1 MEIPGT
7 CINRDDGAM
16 MILMSMML
24 LALLTIIS
32 VAASKTAITEIK
44 IAGNEYLYQ
53 HNFYCAEG
61 AAIETVDKM
70 EALASVDVD
79 SIGWLM
85 NESEKVEKD
94 SDLYVFWT
102 DVNRDKDEARPG
114 GASVCAEHTEFMAVH
129 HGVLAGSS
137 LDMSKPT
144 KHIYSI
150 YGRSLDRGLVLIK
163 IGYTKAF

>member
-1 MEIPGT
+1 MRNPGT
-7 CINRDDGAM
+7 YINKDDGAM

-32 VAASKTAITEIK
+32 IAASKTALTEIK
-44 IAGNEYLYQ
+44 IAGNEYFYQ

-61 AAIETVDKM
+61 AAIETVDKL
-70 EALASVDVD
+70 EALESVNVD
-79 SIGWLM
+79 EIGWLM
-85 NESEKVEKD
+85 NESEKVNKD
-94 SDLYVFWT
+94 TDLYAYWSN
-102 DVNRDKDEARPG
+102 DNRGKGEAIPG
-114 GASVCAEHTEFMAVH
+114 EASVCAENSELMAVH

-150 YGRSLDRGLVLIK
+150 YGQSHDRGLVLIK

>member
-1 MEIPGT
+1 MRNPGT
-7 CINRDDGAM
+7 YMNKDDGAM

-32 VAASKTAITEIK
+32 IAASKTALTEIK

-61 AAIETVDKM
+61 AAIETVDNL
-70 EALASVDVD
+70 EALESVNVD
-79 SIGWLM
+79 EIGWLM
-85 NESEKVEKD
+85 NESEKVNKD
-94 SDLYVFWT
+94 TDLYAYWT
-102 DVNRDKDEARPG
+102 DVKRDKGEASPG
-114 GASVCAEHTEFMAVH
+114 GASVCAEHTELMTVH

-150 YGRSLDRGLVLIK
+150 YAQSHDRGLVLIK

>member
-1 MEIPGT
+1 
-7 CINRDDGAM
+7 M

-32 VAASKTAITEIK
+32 FAASKTALTEIK

-61 AAIETVDKM
+61 AAIETVDKL
-70 EALASVDVD
+70 EALESVDAD
-79 SIGWLM
+79 AISWLM
-85 NESEKVEKD
+85 NESKKVD
-94 SDLYVFWT
+94 QDADLYAYWT
-102 DVNRDKDEARPG
+102 AMSRDEGEASPMN
-114 GASVCAEHTEFMAVH
+114 AAVCAAHTELMAVH

-150 YGRSLDRGLVLIK
+150 YGQSRDKGLVLIK